1 MNKNGKQYYR
11 EIKTI
16 FPSMGKNERR
26 LLKRYKVRITELC
39 DANSNISYA
48 SIIKELGTPIDV
60 ITDYYENVETEY
72 LMKRLQPTKL
82 IRRLI
87 YIMLIITLI
96 LLVVSIAFN
105 YKLYID
111 ATQAIPAM
119 QETIIR

>member
-26 LLKRYKVRITELC
+26 LLKRYKVRIT
-39 DANSNISYA
+39 
-48 SIIKELGTPIDV
+48 
-60 ITDYYENVETEY
+60 DYYENVETEY
-72 LMKRLQPTKL
+72 LMKRLQTTKL

-96 LLVVSIAFN
+96 LLIVSIAFN

-119 QETIIR
+119 QETIIQ

>member
-16 FPSMGKNERR
+16 FPSIGKNERR

-60 ITDYYENVETEY
+60 ITDYYENAETEY
-72 LMKRLQPTKL
+72 LMKRLQTTKL
-82 IRRLI
+82 IRRFI

-111 ATQAIPAM
+111 ASQAIPAM
-119 QETIIR
+119 QETIIQ